1 MIQKTN
7 MTNKAAFETDSLESR
22 NDTIKSILTATYSL
36 ADQGIIDNQKTFNNV
51 KVLEDSN
58 VTYDSGLSTYFN
70 YSKSKDVVK
79 SFSVNNQKA
88 VEVEGIEPSDPW
100 MISQDL
106 RHVTPT
112 ASLLYQKSKV
122 YGI

>member
-1 MIQKTN
+1 MKKTR
-7 MTNKAAFETDSLESR
+7 KIELAR
-22 NDTIKSILTATYSL
+22 IK
-36 ADQGIIDNQKTFNNV
+36 DNQKTAEDTA
-51 KVLEDSN
+51 VLEESN
-58 VTYDSGLSTYFN
+58 LTHDPGLSTYFN

-79 SFSVNNQKA
+79 SFSVNNQKT